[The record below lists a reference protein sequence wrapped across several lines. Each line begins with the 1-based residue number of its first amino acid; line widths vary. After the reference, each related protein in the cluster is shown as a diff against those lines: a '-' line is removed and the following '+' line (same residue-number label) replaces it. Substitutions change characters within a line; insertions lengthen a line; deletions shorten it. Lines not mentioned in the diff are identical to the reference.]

1 MSSGNVGIGTTSPDS
16 ALHVQSGSA
25 GSVTA
30 YANTTFTTEA
40 SSTNQFWNILGPANQ
55 NQGIL
60 FGDADSNWRG
70 QVRYDHNGD
79 YMQLYAGQ
87 QDSPPALSIVSAD
100 EGRSLGVK
108 NSNPK
113 AHLHVGGHGVA
124 VNTTLDVSRTA
135 IFRTD
140 LSLIHI

>member
-1 MSSGNVGIGTTSPDS
+1 MTFRTNASDRVTIDSSGNVGIGTTSADS

-40 SSTNQFWNILGPANQ
+40 SSTNQFWNILGPTNQ

-70 QVRYDHNGD
+70 QVRYD
-79 YMQLYAGQ
+79 
-87 QDSPPALSIVSAD
+87 PVSYTH
-100 EGRSLGVK
+100 LTL
-108 NSNPK
+108 PTK
-113 AHLHVGGHGVA
+113 A
-124 VNTTLDVSRTA
+124 
-135 IFRTD
+135 
-140 LSLIHI
+140 